1 MHSIS
6 TEESLRLLNST
17 MTGLSEQQH
26 ELKLKEFGYNEIP
39 DGEQPTWFEMIK
51 EQFED
56 TLVRI
61 LLGAALVSFALAVEE
76 YYEGTEVHIAMA
88 FAEPLVILLILIAN
102 AVVGILQES
111 NALQAINALKEYTP
125 DQCHAFVNNQLVVR
139 LAKFLVPGDVVEL
152 RTGNVVPADCR
163 ILSINGN
170 LRIDQSILTGESSS
184 VYKTVSIV
192 SNHKVLQ
199 DLTNILFSGTLVVSG
214 SCKALVVKTA
224 LSTELGKI
232 HSEISNEEDQKSP
245 LKKKL
250 DEFGDALAKWIAVIC
265 ILVWI
270 MNINHFSDKQ
280 HDYWLKGAIYYFK
293 IAVSL
298 AVAAIPEGLAVVIT
312 TCLALG
318 TKRMAKKNAIVRHLP
333 SVETLGCCDV
343 ICSDKTGTLTTN
355 QMCVEQLFVLQSSSS
370 INSYS
375 VTGNGYSPIGTIS
388 PNPSTI
394 PALLVNCASYCNDS
408 FIEHDSNH
416 YKCIGEP
423 TEAALRC
430 FVEKCNPTMQH
441 DGMSGMSYNNELAST
456 TIKSHTFEFSRDRK
470 AMSVVIH
477 PKRQTRLS
485 KSTLYV
491 KGAPEQ
497 LLAKCTHALINN
509 QTIPLTNAIKSLIL
523 NQLNVYATKAL
534 RCLLF
539 AYKELDD
546 TTCNYINT
554 TAVESNEYT
563 SIESDLTFISIIAMR
578 DPPRQLVNDSI
589 TTCVQAGIKVIV
601 ITGDNQVTAESICKD
616 IGLFTSNQLSSN
628 KQTPVHL
635 RWSITGAEW
644 DSLSTEDKQ
653 ISVENCLLFSR
664 TEPQHKSQLIQY
676 LQANSHTVAMT
687 GDGVNDAIAL
697 KKADIGIAMGSGTD
711 VAKHASDMILQDD
724 DFNTI
729 IHAIREG
736 RQIYNNTKQFIRYL
750 ISSNIGEVVSIFLT
764 VLMGM
769 PEALIPVQ
777 LLWVNLVTDGLP
789 ATALGFNPSDS
800 EIMVRGPRKASDPLV
815 GRWLFIRYMII
826 GMYVGFATVFG
837 YAWYYMYYVN
847 GPLIS
852 LKELVIITN
861 VAGIFSIR

>member
-1 MHSIS
+1 MHSKS
-6 TEESLRLLNST
+6 VEESLRLLNST

-26 ELKLKEFGYNEIP
+26 QLKLEEVGLNEIP
-39 DGEQPTWFEMIK
+39 DTDQPTWFEMIR

-76 YYEGTEVHIAMA
+76 YYEGSDVHIAMA

-102 AVVGILQES
+102 AVVGILQEN
-111 NALQAINALKEYTP
+111 NAQQAINALKEYTP

-163 ILSINGN
+163 LLSINGN

-184 VYKTVSIV
+184 VYKSVDIV
-192 SNHKVLQ
+192 TKQSVLQ

-214 SCKALVVKTA
+214 SCTALVIKTA
-224 LSTELGKI
+224 LNTELGQI
-232 HSEISNEEDQKSP
+232 HTEISNEEDQKSP

-265 ILVWI
+265 ILVWL
-270 MNINHFSDKQ
+270 MNINHFNDKQ
-280 HDYWLKGAIYYFK
+280 HQYWLKGAIYYFK

-318 TKRMAKKNAIVRHLP
+318 TKKMAKKNAIVRHLP

-355 QMCVEQLFVLQSSSS
+355 MMCVEQLFILNDPNGNLSHFS
-370 INSYS
+370 I
-375 VTGNGYSPIGTIS
+375 TGSGYDPQGQIS
-388 PNPSTI
+388 PSISNLPQQLI
-394 PALLVNCASYCNDS
+394 QCASYCNDAY
-408 FIEHDSNH
+408 IEFDGH

-430 FVEKCNPTMQH
+430 FVEKCNPVNEH
-441 DGMSGMSYNNELAST
+441 SNGMTFNNELNLL
-456 TIKSHTFEFSRDRK
+456 INKSHTYEFSRDRK
-470 AMSVVIH
+470 CMSVVVE
-477 PKRQTRLS
+477 PKRKTRQI

-491 KGAPEQ
+491 KGAPEHV
-497 LLAKCTHALINN
+497 LDKCTRVLINDKVVPISN
-509 QTIPLTNAIKSLIL
+509 KLKSIIL
-523 NQLNVYATKAL
+523 KELANYTQQAK
-534 RCLLF
+534 RCLAF
-539 AYKELDD
+539 AYREVTDNDELELKE
-546 TTCNYINT
+546 
-554 TAVESNEYT
+554 SSEYSALET
-563 SIESDLTFISIIAMR
+563 DLIFVSIIAMR
-578 DPPRQLVNDSI
+578 DPPRPNVRESI
-589 TTCVQAGIKVIV
+589 IICQDAGIRVIV
-601 ITGDNQVTAESICKD
+601 ITGDNQSTAESICLS
-616 IGLFTSNQLSSN
+616 IGVLDAGDLTAKSKS
-628 KQTPVHL
+628 KH
-635 RWSITGAEW
+635 SITGEEW
-644 DSLSTEDKQ
+644 DALSTTQQADLVKT
-653 ISVENCLLFSR
+653 CKLFSR
-664 TEPQHKSQLIQY
+664 VMPIHKSQLIQY
-676 LQANSHTVAMT
+676 LQSQGHVVAMT

-697 KKADIGIAMGSGTD
+697 KKADIGVAMGSGTD
-711 VAKHASDMILQDD
+711 VAKHAADMILQDD
-724 DFNTI
+724 NFNTI

-736 RQIYNNTKQFIRYL
+736 RSIYNNTKQFIRYL

-764 VLMGM
+764 VLLGM

-800 EIMVRGPRKASDPLV
+800 EIMVRGPRKGTEPLV
-815 GRWLFIRYMII
+815 GRWLFIRYMIV
-826 GMYVGFATVFG
+826 GMYVGVATVFG
-837 YAWYYMYYVN
+837 YAWYYLYYSQ
-847 GPLIS
+847 GPLITFS
-852 LKELVIITN
+852 QLVNPIIN
-861 VAGIFSIR
+861 VASI